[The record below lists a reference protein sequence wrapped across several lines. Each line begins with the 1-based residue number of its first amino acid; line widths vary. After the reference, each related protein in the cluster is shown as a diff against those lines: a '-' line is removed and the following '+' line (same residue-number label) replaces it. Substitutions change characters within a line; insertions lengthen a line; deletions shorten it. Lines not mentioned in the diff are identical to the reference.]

1 MREIN
6 YNDIYTLIYELD
18 GVKVTLWH
26 VEDMLGNDKTSCIDH
41 HDWEYLEEWITSNLE
56 STFCY
61 FNEC

>member
-6 YNDIYTLIYELD
+6 YNGLYTLYYELD
-18 GVKVTLWH
+18 GLSVKLWH
-26 VEDMLGNDKTSCIDH
+26 VEDMHGNDISSFVDN
-41 HDWEYLEEWITSNLE
+41 HDWGHFEQWIASELQ